1 MAVPKTTSE
10 TLKHKINPSAGETAP
25 RAIDVLLY
33 TPLMGQE
40 RVSFLFGGYEDGRSN
55 SMHDDRNNLV
65 RRETKWS
72 GGKELLQL
80 HPQTRDNI

>member
-1 MAVPKTTSE
+1 MRSRENGDVSIGNTSRSFA
-10 TLKHKINPSAGETAP
+10 LKGSREM
-25 RAIDVLLY
+25 V
-33 TPLMGQE
+33 MGQE